1 MVGFLWETCMEPQL
15 LNALKKEHDR
25 VARQLA
31 GISAAIRACDGY
43 NGGNPRRKRPPM
55 TDKTR
60 KLIAAAQKARW
71 AKRKNGR

>member
-1 MVGFLWETCMEPQL
+1 MEPQL

-60 KLIAAAQKARW
+60 
-71 AKRKNGR
+71 N

>member
-1 MVGFLWETCMEPQL
+1 MEAQL

-43 NGGNPRRKRPPM
+43 NGGEPRRKRKPM
-55 TDKTR
+55 SAKTR
-60 KLIAAAQKARW
+60 KMIAAAQKARW
-71 AKRKNGR
+71 ARVKAK